1 MSILHSV
8 LITVNQVPPHYSY
21 LFSCLTLTITCIIAT
36 GSLGLYLFL
45 IDNSFQTEHA
55 YVLVDHVF
63 CCGEKV
69 NKHHLDAWIK
79 PFIVTE
85 CPNTLDHH
93 VTKRNSPKKS
103 SDLDVPMR
111 RCGYPLQKCSRNKHD
126 LRLLLV
132 VAWPYIISNAVLI
145 SWASCTLILVDRCTY
160 M

>member
-63 CCGEKV
+63 CCEEKV

-79 PFIVTE
+79 PFIVTVSQHSGHGILAWILIRLGLPLNE
-85 CPNTLDHH
+85 RLDEEKSNTNACKDLGSCHQ
-93 VTKRNSPKKS
+93 KEQPKKV
-103 SDLDVPMR
+103 L
-111 RCGYPLQKCSRNKHD
+111 
-126 LRLLLV
+126 
-132 VAWPYIISNAVLI
+132 WPG
-145 SWASCTLILVDRCTY
+145 CTY
-160 M
+160 AQITYAQMWISAVEMF